1 MASIPST
8 NSLMTCNYCDSCIN
22 GVSVPR
28 HVDPGCPLQA
38 TMCMVESGLCPSQVL
53 ASFPSTDSLMTCRY
67 CDYCINGVSVPR
79 QVDPGCP
86 LQETMC
92 SVGSGLCPSQVP
104 APVPQT
110 PQVPA
115 PVPQTPQVP
124 APTPTSSSDFL
135 GLAWYWWPIFIFS
148 ILILGGGAYL
158 YMRH

>member
-8 NSLMTCNYCDSCIN
+8 TSLLTCNYCDSCIN

-38 TMCMVESGLCPSQVL
+38 TMCMV
-53 ASFPSTDSLMTCRY
+53 R
-67 CDYCINGVSVPR
+67 
-79 QVDPGCP
+79 
-86 LQETMC
+86 
-92 SVGSGLCPSQVP
+92 SGLCPSQVP

-124 APTPTSSSDFL
+124 APTPSSDFL
-135 GLAWYWWPIFIFS
+135 GLAWYWWIVIFIFS